1 MTPYGIV
8 YKDTVPALNEGAEI
22 WRKKSGLIN
31 KKYFVLSV
39 ILASLSLIAVNLTIF
54 YFREEKEIYSTA
66 TFFLTVMEI
75 ISVVLL
81 LRSTLR
87 RNVKNVFGTSSSKG
101 LKQAVLREND
111 VEFSTPYS
119 KSNYF
124 YEEIERVIEG
134 VNSLC
139 IIVEEGN
146 LPICISKSGIA
157 KGEAE
162 KFILILKEKM
172 QGRYFYESVTGGKSL

>member
-8 YKDTVPALNEGAEI
+8 YKDTVPAINEGAEI
-22 WRKKSGLIN
+22 WRKNSGFIS
-31 KKYFVLSV
+31 KKKFILSY
-39 ILASLSLIAVNLTIF
+39 IAASLSVAAVNFLILLFRGDTEAFLPVSLTV
-54 YFREEKEIYSTA
+54 
-66 TFFLTVMEI
+66 TVMEI
-75 ISVVLL
+75 ISVFFL
-81 LRSTLR
+81 LRSALR
-87 RNVKNVFGTSSSKG
+87 RYVKNVFGAVSSKG
-101 LKQAVLREND
+101 LRQAVLREND

-124 YEEIERVIEG
+124 YEEIEKVIEG

-146 LPICISKSGIA
+146 LPVCISKSGVI

-162 KFILILKEKM
+162 KFILLLREKM
-172 QGRYFYESVTGGKSL
+172 KDRYIYESTAGGKIL

>member
-22 WRKKSGLIN
+22 WRKKSGIIS
-31 KKYFVLSV
+31 KKYFIFSL
-39 ILASLSLIAVNLTIF
+39 IFASLSIIAVNFIIF
-54 YFREEKEIYSTA
+54 YFREEKEFYTTA

-75 ISVVLL
+75 FSVAFLL
-81 LRSTLR
+81 KSALR
-87 RNVKNVFGTSSSKG
+87 RNVKNIFGTSSSKG
-101 LKQAVLREND
+101 LKQAVLREYD

-139 IIVEEGN
+139 IIVEEGS
-146 LPICISKSGIA
+146 LPICISKSGVA
-157 KGEAE
+157 KGDAE

-172 QGRYFYESVTGGKSL
+172 QGRYFYENMTGGNAV

>member
-22 WRKKSGLIN
+22 WRKKSGIIN
-31 KKYFVLSV
+31 KKYF
-39 ILASLSLIAVNLTIF
+39 ILSLILFALSIVAVNCIIF
-54 YFREEKEIYSTA
+54 YFRSDKEPYLTA

-75 ISVVLL
+75 ISVFIILK
-81 LRSTLR
+81 STLR
-87 RNVKNVFGTSSSKG
+87 RNVKNVFETSSVKG
-101 LKQAVLREND
+101 FKQAVLREND

-124 YEEIERVIEG
+124 YEEIEKVIEG
-134 VNSLC
+134 INSLN

-146 LPICISKSGIA
+146 LPVCISKSGVA
-157 KGEAE
+157 KGEIE

-172 QGRYFYESVTGGKSL
+172 QDRYFYENTVGGNVK

>member
-22 WRKKSGLIN
+22 WRKKTGIISR
-31 KKYFVLSV
+31 KYFIIAVL
-39 ILASLSLIAVNLTIF
+39 LASLSIVAVNLIIF
-54 YFREEKEIYSTA
+54 YFREEKELYSTA
-66 TFFLTVMEI
+66 TLFLTVTEI
-75 ISVVLL
+75 ISVIFL
-81 LRSTLR
+81 LRSALR
-87 RNVKNVFGTSSSKG
+87 KNIKNIFSTSSSKG
-101 LKQAVLREND
+101 LKQAVLREYD

-124 YEEIERVIEG
+124 YEEIEGVIEG

-139 IIVEEGN
+139 IIVEKGN

-162 KFILILKEKM
+162 KFSSVLKEKI
-172 QGRYFYESVTGGKSL
+172 QGRYFYESITGGKSL